1 MRTEAALQ
9 EMEYAIQALQK
20 EHGETENTEETLP
33 VTRILLLHYPPFNE
47 NNAPSGFTDL
57 MERYHVDICIF
68 GHLHDQN
75 SFKRI
80 PPTYGNTKLEL
91 VSADYAEFK
100 IQKIL

>member
-1 MRTEAALQ
+1 
-9 EMEYAIQALQK
+9 MEQAIQALQK
-20 EHGETENTEETLP
+20 EHAETENTGNPLP

-57 MERYHVDICIF
+57 MERYQVDICIF

-80 PPTYGNTKLEL
+80 PSIYGNTKLEL

>member
-1 MRTEAALQ
+1 
-9 EMEYAIQALQK
+9 LQK
-20 EHGETENTEETLP
+20 EHAETDNTSETLP
-33 VTRILLLHYPPFNE
+33 VKRLLLLHYPPFNE

-80 PPTYGNTKLEL
+80 PSTYGNTKLKL
-91 VSADYAEFK
+91 VSADYVEFK
-100 IQKIL
+100 ELKLV